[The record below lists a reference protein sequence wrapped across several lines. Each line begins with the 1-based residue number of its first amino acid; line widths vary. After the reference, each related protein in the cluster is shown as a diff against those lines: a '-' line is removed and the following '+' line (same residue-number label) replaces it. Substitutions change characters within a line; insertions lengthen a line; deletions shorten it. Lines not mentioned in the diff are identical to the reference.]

1 MPSERGDVRMR
12 PSGTNHGYTGQDMQ
26 PTSVVNVKRSE
37 DWSKA
42 AQLRAA
48 GATFR
53 EIGRAL
59 DIDPTTAQTWVW
71 RHLQEVKAE
80 GAEVMRTQEGARL
93 DRLQRGLWAQAT
105 AGDTRA
111 VLAVLR
117 IMERRARL
125 FGLDMPVQVQV
136 QEVPPA
142 LSEVERELQTILGT
156 LAD

>member
-1 MPSERGDVRMR
+1 MPNDRTR
-12 PSGTNHGYTGQDMQ
+12 PGTLRPDGKNHGTVGNQI
-26 PTSVVNVKRSE
+26 TSPENVARAE
-37 DWSKA
+37 RWAQA

-59 DIDPTTAQTWVW
+59 DVDPTTAQTWVW
-71 RHLQEVKAE
+71 RYLKEVAVEAADEMRLQE
-80 GAEVMRTQEGARL
+80 GQRL

-117 IMERRARL
+117 IMERRARM

-142 LSEVERELQTILGT
+142 LSQVEQELQTILGS